1 MSKQYLNGIPYGVSM
16 PYRELTQAEYDAL
29 PDSKNNDGIMYFI
42 KNAGVAGG
50 IKMFALADIYDTN
63 EREIGV
69 WKDGKPI
76 YQKGFECNF
85 TSTTSWYNTQI
96 SASDMET
103 MISGTAIDSDSQCYP
118 IIVGTYTSPSR
129 TIGIRLPQADSGG
142 SNIKFMSIQ
151 YTKISDVAGSGTLA
165 QGGVPSHHYS
175 TEEQVIGT
183 WIDGKPLYEK
193 TFAKNNVEVYNGYS
207 FAHGISNLELVTDL
221 KVFMKNSAQYQDN
234 LFIPINSDMSVNI
247 GFRANETYI
256 KATGSNNFGPLS
268 DRYWYFIIQ
277 YTKTTD

>member
-50 IKMFALADIYDTN
+50 IKEFALADIYDTN

-69 WKDGKPI
+69 WKDSKPI

-85 TSTTSWYNTQI
+85 TVTTSWYNTQI

-103 MISGTAIDSDSQCYP
+103 MISGIAIDSDSQCYP
-118 IIVGTYTSPSR
+118 IIVGTYSSPSR
-129 TIGIRLPQADSGG
+129 TIGIRLPQSDSGG
-142 SNIKFMSIQ
+142 NNIKFMVVR

-165 QGGVPSHHYS
+165 QGGVPAHHYS
-175 TEEQVIGT
+175 TNEQVIGT
-183 WIDGKPLYEK
+183 WIDGKPIYEK
-193 TFAKNNVEVYNGYS
+193 TYTGLSITVSNASAWTTTGQTISNIKSIVDIKAIDIVGQCYATTG
-207 FAHGISNLELVTDL
+207 GIS
-221 KVFMKNSAQYQDN
+221 
-234 LFIPINSDMSVNI
+234 
-247 GFRANETYI
+247 
-256 KATGSNNFGPLS
+256 SNYGISIALAS
-268 DRYWYFIIQ
+268 IMGTSRDITTIIIQ